1 MTAVGWASTAVAV
14 ALATGCTG
22 GSAAAPVGGTGPA
35 PPSTSPSG
43 TTGPVTAA
51 RAVLVPV
58 AGSAVK
64 GAVKFTDAGEDRVRI
79 EVNVV
84 SNRPGKH
91 AVTLLD
97 APACPSSAGGT
108 GGGAGLQLAVVDVDD
123 TGTTWDT
130 STTDRVSLR
139 KGERFVRARPL
150 AVLRGDRAVAC
161 GMVLPLGRWSES

>member
-1 MTAVGWASTAVAV
+1 MRATTWTSTAVAV

-22 GSAAAPVGGTGPA
+22 GSAATPATGA
-35 PPSTSPSG
+35 TGASPSPAAPSA
-43 TTGPVTAA
+43 TGPVTAA
-51 RAVLVPV
+51 RAVLAPV
-58 AGSAVK
+58 AGAPVK
-64 GAVKFTDAGEDRVRI
+64 GAVKFTDAGGDKVRV

-84 SNRPGKH
+84 SARPGQH

-97 APACPSSAGGT
+97 APACPSSAERP
-108 GGGAGLQLAVVDVDD
+108 GAGLQLAVVDVDD

-139 KGERFVRARPL
+139 QGERFVRARPL